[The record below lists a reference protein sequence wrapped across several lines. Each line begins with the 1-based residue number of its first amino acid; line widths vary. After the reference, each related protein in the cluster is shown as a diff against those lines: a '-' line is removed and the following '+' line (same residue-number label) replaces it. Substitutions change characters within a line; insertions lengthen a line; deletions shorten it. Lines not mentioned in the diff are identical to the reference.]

1 MKNEM
6 ILRFPVVFAVF
17 VESVRDGERG
27 SWSSAGVLSSADGAE
42 WSLSAGCRSGRE
54 GVDELA

>member
-27 SWSSAGVLSSADGAE
+27 GWSSAGALSSEDGAGR
-42 WSLSAGCRSGRE
+42 SLSAGCRSGRE